1 MITGMR
7 VRRKDLIFQVLT
19 ASSSANLLDKLHKDM
34 PLGDIPRN
42 KYLKN
47 GHQTRLVGLHRLQQ
61 HVFPQEKARFQG

>member
-7 VRRKDLIFQVLT
+7 VRRKDLIFQVLS

-42 KYLKN
+42 RYL
-47 GHQTRLVGLHRLQQ
+47 
-61 HVFPQEKARFQG
+61 